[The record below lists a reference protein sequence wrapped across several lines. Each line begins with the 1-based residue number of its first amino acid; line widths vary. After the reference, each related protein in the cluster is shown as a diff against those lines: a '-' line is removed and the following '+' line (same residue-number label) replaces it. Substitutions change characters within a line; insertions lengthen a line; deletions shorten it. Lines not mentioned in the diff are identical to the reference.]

1 MKTNKNA
8 LVKAERS
15 LRVARDMQP
24 DAIML
29 ETHEPPF
36 PLHIIWFL
44 IIGLLIA
51 AVVWACLAK
60 VDKIVTATGKIV
72 TERPPIVMK
81 VYERTTIE
89 KVCVKTGE
97 VVKKGQILFRF
108 DQKSN
113 AAELER
119 INEQLASYRSH
130 AARLNAERNGYDV
143 PFKIP
148 ANPTQDD
155 LLQLK
160 AYEARKMYYNQR
172 ILAYDVNL
180 TRYQKTLDQL
190 RITMN
195 KYQDRT
201 KKLSRIEAMMADL
214 ENTRAVSLRDL
225 LETQISLLET
235 SISVDN
241 QAVQIV
247 ECEQQIQSTRA
258 EKTAFERDWFRQ
270 IVEELVEIERNISSL
285 QQSAIKQEVLVQFTE
300 LRAPCDGVV
309 HELAPFQDG
318 SGVQE
323 AEALITII
331 PLDSTLRAEID
342 IPAKDISWVKVG
354 DECRIKFDTFPFQQC
369 GTMSGKIL
377 FISRDAFTD
386 NPKGAAGGTQNDAGG
401 RMSSEA
407 VMTTYRAQTD
417 LSGSLHGRAKGVPI
431 SPGMTITAEIKVGK
445 RSVISYLVNPFTKA
459 LDEAIREP

>member
-1 MKTNKNA
+1 MKTNHA
-8 LVKAERS
+8 LVKSERS
-15 LRVARDMQP
+15 LRAARDFQP

-36 PLHIIWFL
+36 PLHIVWFL
-44 IIGLLIA
+44 VVAFLIA
-51 AVVWACLAK
+51 AVVWACFAK
-60 VDKIVTATGKIV
+60 VDKIVTATGKII
-72 TERPPIVMK
+72 TERPPVVLK
-81 VYERTTIE
+81 VLERTTIE

-119 INEQLASYRSH
+119 INEQLASYRAH
-130 AARLNAERNGYDV
+130 AARLMAEREGYDA
-143 PFKIP
+143 PFLLP
-148 ANPTQDD
+148 PNPSNDE
-155 LLQLK
+155 LLQHK
-160 AYEARKMYYNQR
+160 AYEARKMYYKQK
-172 ILAYDVNL
+172 ILAYDANL

-190 RITMN
+190 RLTMN
-195 KYQDRT
+195 KYEDRT
-201 KKLSRIEAMMADL
+201 KKLSKIESMMADL
-214 ENTRAVSLRDL
+214 EQTHAVSLRDL

-241 QAVQIV
+241 QSVQIV

-270 IVEELVEIERNISSL
+270 IVEELVDVERNISSL
-285 QQSAIKQEVLVQFTE
+285 QQSAVKQEVLVKFTE
-300 LRAPCDGVV
+300 LRSPCDGVV

-331 PLDSTLRAEID
+331 PLDSKLRAEID

-369 GTMSGKIL
+369 GTLAGTIL
-377 FISRDAFTD
+377 FISRDAFTG
-386 NPKGAAGGTQNDAGG
+386 NPKGAAGGTENDAGG

-407 VMTTYRAQTD
+407 IMTTYKAQCD
-417 LSGSLHGRAKGVPI
+417 LSGSLHGRAKDVPI
-431 SPGMTITAEIKVGK
+431 SPGMTITAEIKVGR
-445 RSVISYLVNPFTKA
+445 RSVISYLINPFTKA